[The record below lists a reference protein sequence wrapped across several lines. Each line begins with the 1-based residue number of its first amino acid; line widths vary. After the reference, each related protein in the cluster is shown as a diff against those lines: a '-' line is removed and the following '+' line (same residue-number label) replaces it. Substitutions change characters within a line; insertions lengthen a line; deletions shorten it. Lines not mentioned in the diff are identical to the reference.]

1 MLCVTTST
9 PIVYDFH
16 VHKSLALLEYRNV
29 LKTAGMFFLQD
40 FDLASDTC
48 LEEVQ
53 QIDDVN
59 VRIGAWQST
68 ELELQDYPL
77 GQTPTWAQ
85 LKAAIASSP
94 AMIMKPWSWSP
105 RFSNTELSVGRLV
118 VMFTRH
124 MWLMLTTEVFKGI

>member
-1 MLCVTTST
+1 MLCATTST

-77 GQTPTWAQ
+77 GQTPTWAR

-94 AMIMKPWSWSP
+94 AMIMKPWSWLP
-105 RFSNTELSVGRLV
+105 QFSNTELSVGRLV